1 MKAWYDR
8 RVSPKRFSK
17 GDKVLCYSPRRY
29 LHRSP
34 KWQNFYCDECTVV
47 ERLNDVS
54 YVLKCDKWR
63 NNKVVH
69 VDKIKLVKVFES

>member
-1 MKAWYDR
+1 M
-8 RVSPKRFSK
+8 
-17 GDKVLCYSPRRY
+17 
-29 LHRSP
+29 
-34 KWQNFYCDECTVV
+34 V